1 MFLLALLSYYTSAYV
16 LAECWL
22 CLSLACSPTILLC
35 LYSMI
40 YRCSTLLCLPSTANV
55 PHRSAC
61 LRSNW
66 HLWPLSLLA
75 LSTTYPDHWGRH
87 RLKHNAP
94 PLKTHLNTS
103 LCTIDM
109 ISHSS
114 IWPSWRMWALGGLGV
129 PKKESITEINQTAR
143 EGRDRQQT
151 SDDQCEKPSPTKCSR
166 FLLLTN

>member
-1 MFLLALLSYYTSAYV
+1 MLAMLVSCLFSNYIALLVFYD
-16 LAECWL
+16 L
-22 CLSLACSPTILLC
+22 
-35 LYSMI
+35 
-40 YRCSTLLCLPSTANV
+40 CSTLFHLASTANV

-87 RLKHNAP
+87 LLKHNAP

-166 FLLLTN
+166 FLLLTNL

>member
-1 MFLLALLSYYTSAYV
+1 MLAMLVSCLFSNYIALLVFYDLEMFYIVPPAFYCQCSTS
-16 LAECWL
+16 L
-22 CLSLACSPTILLC
+22 CLSPLQLTLVTPFTSCTI
-35 LYSMI
+35 YH
-40 YRCSTLLCLPSTANV
+40 LPWS
-55 PHRSAC
+55 S
-61 LRSNW
+61 
-66 HLWPLSLLA
+66 
-75 LSTTYPDHWGRH
+75 GRH
-87 RLKHNAP
+87 LLKHNAP

-151 SDDQCEKPSPTKCSR
+151 SDDQCGLWKAFSYKM
-166 FLLLTN
+166 F